1 MGPEWGWPQVG
12 QVPDSVAASQPLTVY
27 NQTPCSPRSPLAP
40 TANVR
45 TSPGFQFSP
54 IQHSLATEAQPES
67 PPTPHRSAPD
77 IYPWTESRPPSTA
90 SCPSPLQ
97 VAVTRHL
104 PQPPRSAR
112 KSRPALEALT
122 GAGGGPRGP
131 AAPRLHG
138 RRNGRKLQREA
149 GGGAAEA
156 RGRGAQWVSRCHG
169 RNSDAEDRSID
180 NLLRGPVGGGGAEV
194 CPGCPVRV
202 RTTWAMSPHRW
213 LPGQGLMCCGCQG

>member
-27 NQTPCSPRSPLAP
+27 KQTRCSPGSPPAP
-40 TANVR
+40 TAKVCM
-45 TSPGFQFSP
+45 SPSFQFSP

-67 PPTPHRSAPD
+67 PQHPTDVALTSTRGQSPGRLPL
-77 IYPWTESRPPSTA
+77 PPA
-90 SCPSPLQ
+90 L
-97 VAVTRHL
+97 L

-149 GGGAAEA
+149 EGEAAET
-156 RGRGAQWVSRCHG
+156 RGRGAQWVSRGCG
-169 RNSDAEDRSID
+169 RSSDTEDRSID
-180 NLLRGPVGGGGAEV
+180 NLLRGPGGGGRRWVLGAQFGSEP
-194 CPGCPVRV
+194 PG
-202 RTTWAMSPHRW
+202 
-213 LPGQGLMCCGCQG
+213 